1 MNRIN
6 NRKITYNITAM
17 KKYLSLPLL
26 IVLAFTMRAQDVHDY
41 KIEVGQFD
49 KIKVMDNVNVV
60 YRCLSDSTG
69 LVQYRGEKEFADA
82 FIITPRPDGT
92 LRIQVSTEDVG
103 NPDLPTLYVYSDFL
117 TVVENSSD
125 FTVVIE
131 NPAPCAEFKAVQIG
145 NGVVDV
151 ENVKTNKLLATL
163 NTGNGTVNVSGK
175 TQTAN
180 FKMIGTGV
188 ISADRLMAKDVQCT
202 IVGSGSIGCYPEV
215 SLSVKGI
222 GSTKIYYKGHPHIKK
237 LGGGRLY
244 QLPEDRSN
252 DIVTFDDDEDS
263 SESVTSDYYEEEQE
277 NDVEEEDITV
287 ATVVEADD

>member
-17 KKYLSLPLL
+17 KKYLSLLLL
-26 IVLAFTMRAQDVHDY
+26 IVLAFAMRAQDVHDY

-82 FIITPRPDGT
+82 FIITPRSDGT

-117 TVVENSSD
+117 TYVENSSD

-188 ISADRLMAKDVQCT
+188 ISADRLMAKDVQCI
-202 IVGSGSIGCYPEV
+202 IVGSGSIGCCPEV

-222 GSTKIYYKGHPHIKK
+222 GSTKIYYKGNPRIKK
-237 LGGGRLY
+237 LGGGKLY
-244 QLPEDRSN
+244 RLPEDRPN
-252 DIVTFDDDEDS
+252 DVGAFDDNDSSFSIEPDTEDEDDL
-263 SESVTSDYYEEEQE
+263 EENEEENVE
-277 NDVEEEDITV
+277 IETEEE
-287 ATVVEADD
+287 